1 MRHPKILEARNDL
14 QSIPLA
20 MQSIDLGEINDHFH
34 EQRLKLK
41 FGRMNEKVEFHL
53 TQSHS
58 SYYTLSYD
66 PSLYTKLGAIQHK
79 NLLSPGY
86 RYEVNLQCSSKA

>member
-1 MRHPKILEARNDL
+1 
-14 QSIPLA
+14 

-53 TQSHS
+53 TKSHS
-58 SYYTLSYD
+58 SYYTFPYD
-66 PSLYTKLGAIQHK
+66 SSLYTKLGAIQYI

-86 RYEVNLQCSSKA
+86 RYEVRLQYFSKARFC